1 MLALINSNINLN
13 NFPGRYTT
21 GDYSF
26 NGQSF
31 ESSISLTMNSISS
44 YQVTLNSRILKL
56 LEEFSL
62 LKDNWDED
70 DALAPKLEVIDN
82 AKYLTKLLEKHGQP
96 IYHTA
101 PGPNGEIMLD
111 IRNRFNKQSLEVII
125 YKNRTVVVIFPER
138 GSPVQSDFD
147 FTQLPDLLSWLNKD

>member
-26 NGQSF
+26 NSQSF
-31 ESSISLTMNSISS
+31 ESSISLSMNSISL

-62 LKDNWDED
+62 LIDNWDED
-70 DALAPKLEVIDN
+70 DAFAPKLEVIDN

-125 YKNRTVVVIFPER
+125 YQNRTVVVIFPER

-147 FTQLPDLLSWLNKD
+147 LTQLPDLLSWLNTD

>member
-13 NFPGRYTT
+13 NNLGRYTT
-21 GDYSF
+21 GDYNF
-26 NGQSF
+26 NSQSF
-31 ESSISLTMNSISS
+31 ESSISLLINSISLN
-44 YQVTLNSRILKL
+44 QVTLNSRILKL

-62 LKDNWDED
+62 LTDNWDED
-70 DALAPKLEVIDN
+70 DALAPKLKVIDN

-111 IRNRFNKQSLEVII
+111 IRNEFYKRSLEVII
-125 YKNRTVVVIFPER
+125 YQNRTVVVVFPEK

-147 FTQLPDLLSWLNKD
+147 LTRLPDLLSWLNKD